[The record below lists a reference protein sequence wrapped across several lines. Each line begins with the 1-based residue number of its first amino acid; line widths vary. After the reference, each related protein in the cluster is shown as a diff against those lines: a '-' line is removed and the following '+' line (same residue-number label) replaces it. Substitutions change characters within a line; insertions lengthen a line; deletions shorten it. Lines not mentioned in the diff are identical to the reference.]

1 MLSRNDFFGGGGE
14 ALVGEKGE
22 RHVPSRSPEAA
33 NRNRETILHEAL
45 ITGANRG
52 IGLEF
57 ARQLLHEDWSVVAT
71 CRQPEGAGELERLH
85 RRFPDSCEVRRLS
98 VTDWGGI
105 AALAGELRGRSLRL
119 LLNNAGIRPMETRS
133 LGEIDPDAFMETVR
147 VNTLGALKVTE
158 AFLPHLGAAAES
170 VVAMV
175 SSNLGSIARNE
186 AGGDYAYRAS
196 KAAMNA
202 VMRSLAMD
210 LKERGITV
218 LSLHPGWVRTRMG
231 GDHARLSVTESVA
244 GMRDVLSGISLQ
256 DSGRFLRYD
265 GFEETW

>member
-1 MLSRNDFFGGGGE
+1 MGT
-14 ALVGEKGE
+14 LVGEGDG
-22 RHVPSRSPEAA
+22 RHVSSRHTETA
-33 NRNRETILHEAL
+33 NRKQERTLPEAL

-57 ARQLLHEDWSVVAT
+57 ARQLLNEDWSVVAT
-71 CRQPEGAGELERLH
+71 CRHPEGARELEGLR
-85 RRFPDSCEVRRLS
+85 RRFPDSCEVRPLS
-98 VTDWGGI
+98 VTDWEGI
-105 AALAGELRGRSLRL
+105 TALAGDLRGRSLRL
-119 LLNNAGIRPMETRS
+119 LLNNAGTRPMEAYS
-133 LGEIDPDAFMETVR
+133 LGEIDPDAFMEAVR
-147 VNTLGALKVTE
+147 VNALGALKVTE
-158 AFLPHLGAAAES
+158 AFVPHLTAAAES

-210 LKERGITV
+210 LKGRGITV
-218 LSLHPGWVRTRMG
+218 ISLHPGWVRTRMG
-231 GDHARLSVTESVA
+231 GDHARLSVSESVA
-244 GMRDVLSGISLQ
+244 GMREVLSRISLR

-265 GFEETW
+265 GFEEAW